1 MCAPRATLRIL
12 IADDEAPARRQL
24 QRVLTT
30 LPGMELVGEAGDGL
44 AALHLAAS
52 LQPDVLLLDIQM
64 PLMGGLDVAANL
76 SAPAPLVVFITAY
89 DEHAVRAFELA
100 AVDYL
105 LKPWDAE
112 RLLRALERAR
122 ARLLRGEPPPTAPP
136 RIGPLQRLVVPGNDG
151 LHVVAI
157 DTVRCIAAQ
166 DNYVTL
172 CTGERDWLLRE
183 PLGTLIGRLQN
194 PEIVRVHRSHAVNLR
209 HVVAYARQAGGGGE
223 ITLAAQRRVPCSR
236 TYRDAF
242 LRLLQA
248 RPAGLITSI

>member
-1 MCAPRATLRIL
+1 MRAPHAALRVL

-24 QRVLTT
+24 QRILQA
-30 LPGMELVGEAGDGL
+30 LPGVELVGEAGDGL
-44 AALHLAAS
+44 EALRLAIS

-76 SAPAPLVVFITAY
+76 PAPAPLVVFVTAY
-89 DEHAVRAFELA
+89 DEHALRAFELA

-105 LKPWDAE
+105 LKPWDTE

-122 ARLLRGEPPPTAPP
+122 ARLRRDEPPVAPP
-136 RIGPLQRLVVPGNDG
+136 RIGPLQRLVVSAGDA
-151 LHVVAI
+151 LHVVAL
-157 DTVRCIAAQ
+157 DDVRCIAAQ

-183 PLGTLIGRLQN
+183 PLGALIERLQN
-194 PEIVRVHRSHAVNLR
+194 PAIVRVHRSHAVNLR
-209 HVVAYARQAGGGGE
+209 HVVAYARQAGGDGE
-223 ITLAAQRRVPCSR
+223 IMLTGQRHVPCSR

-242 LRLLQA
+242 LHLLHA
-248 RPAGLITSI
+248 HA